1 MRHTVSRSPSLPLS
15 LSLCLAL
22 LAGTAGAQT
31 QVERRRPA
39 GARGEVS
46 VDNDFGSVTVR
57 GWERSDVL
65 VRGTLAAGAEGLS
78 FDGDREGTWISVDVP
93 EEWLHASGEQPAFRS
108 LLEVFVP
115 AGSSVSVSTVNA
127 EATVEAVTGSVNV
140 TTVNG
145 AARIASPASA
155 VEVETMTGPVTVRS
169 SAAEVT
175 VGSISGAVEVEGAT
189 GSVQVET
196 VSGAVSVQGAGLSS
210 LQVETT
216 TGEVSIAGTFAA
228 AGEVEV
234 ESFSSPVRLAL
245 PPGLRASFDLRT
257 FGGEIRSHVCAGTPL
272 TRERF
277 EPFRQLRCSTGSE
290 TLEIGVTTHDG
301 DITIGP
307 AGDR

>member
-1 MRHTVSRSPSLPLS
+1 MRHAQFAPVV
-15 LSLCLAL
+15 LCLAL
-22 LAGTAGAQT
+22 VAGAADAQT
-31 QVERRRPA
+31 QIERRRPA
-39 GARGEVS
+39 GARGEVD

-57 GWERSDVL
+57 GWERGEVL

-78 FDGDREGTWISVDVP
+78 FDGEREGVSISVEVP
-93 EEWLHASGEQPAFRS
+93 EEWMHASGEEPAFRS
-108 LLEVFVP
+108 ILEVFVP

-127 EATVEAVTGSVNV
+127 EAVVEDVGGSVNV

-145 AARIASPASA
+145 AVRIASPASS
-155 VEVETMTGPVTVRS
+155 VEVETMTGAVSVRS
-169 SAAEVT
+169 SAREVS
-175 VGSISGAVEVEGAT
+175 VGSISGAVGVEGAT
-189 GSVQVET
+189 GSVRIET
-196 VSGAVSVQGAGLSS
+196 VSGPVAVRGAGLSS
-210 LQVETT
+210 LQVEST
-216 TGEVSIAGTFAA
+216 TGEVTLGGTFAA
-228 AGEVEV
+228 TGEVEV

-290 TLEIGVTTHDG
+290 ELEIAVTTHDG
-301 DITIGP
+301 DITISA